1 VLAGF
6 FAILCVLVFSPL
18 TRDCLLFL
26 GEIIASRNSSLDG
39 SWAAVMSTAE
49 KMSNAI
55 FWHNVCAK

>member
-6 FAILCVLVFSPL
+6 FAILCVLVFSL

-49 KMSNAI
+49 K
-55 FWHNVCAK
+55 